1 MRSPKLGVET
11 TVALAGTAFSAIL
24 LILTAM
30 YAGPLWRDETNTV
43 NMAQMPSLKDLWHNL
58 PFESFPPLWPLLL
71 HGCDFL
77 GLAGS
82 DANIRVLGLYVG
94 LFFFA
99 SLWLCSRWLGCRAP
113 ILSVA
118 LLGSLPVFIF
128 ILGAN
133 RAYGLASALLVLSF
147 GLIWRMVEHP
157 SRSRILGTALVCILF
172 AQCVYYDV
180 VFLCAMLSG
189 AAMVAIRRRQWKT
202 LWALVGI
209 GAASGASLIIYLPVI
224 HQGSLY
230 TPMHRFAFFNFTVL
244 WYKLRSALAARS
256 SAHSPNSMPK
266 RSGFGWWFCWA
277 G

>member
-1 MRSPKLGVET
+1 M
-11 TVALAGTAFSAIL
+11 
-24 LILTAM
+24 
-30 YAGPLWRDETNTV
+30 
-43 NMAQMPSLKDLWHNL
+43 
-58 PFESFPPLWPLLL
+58 
-71 HGCDFL
+71 
-77 GLAGS
+77 AGS

-256 SAHSPNSMPK
+256 SAHFPQFDAQEVWLWMVVLLGGLTVALLMQLTRKTPGQNQKTAPIAAI
-266 RSGFGWWFCWA
+266 RSAPIARFSA